1 MMVSSS
7 LSTSVDALLVVL
19 VGLSALGLVVSRQM
33 LALLRL
39 FVWQSI
45 LLAGSAVALA
55 LGTPGTHLWFF
66 AGITLVSKAV
76 VIPMVLRATASQ
88 EIYAK
93 REVDQVLS
101 IPMALLASAALAILG
116 WALVR
121 PLVLAV
127 GGGSLGLHVS
137 VGVVVLLFGAFTI
150 AVRREAV
157 AQLLGLLVM
166 ENGALLASIALVPDM
181 AAIVEVAVAVDIPV
195 VALVIGL
202 LIRTIHEETGTTDVG
217 RLTDLKER

>member
-1 MMVSSS
+1 MGSSS
-7 LSTSVDALLVVL
+7 LASSVDALLVAL

-55 LGTPGTHLWFF
+55 LGMSGTHLWFF
-66 AGITLVSKAV
+66 AAITLVSKAV
-76 VIPMVLRATASQ
+76 VIPLVLRATASR

-127 GGGSLGLHVS
+127 GGGALGLHVS